1 MSAQTMMAPDLVA
14 PDSRA
19 NEKPPLRDDFIRA
32 MRSVAS
38 SVTVVT
44 SDGPAGRCGATVSA
58 FSSVSA
64 DPPMVLICLNTNSRI
79 AAAVAGNGC
88 FHVNLLPQTHRHVA
102 DRFAGCHDAHVSDRF
117 EDIDCFPMN
126 ATPAISG
133 ATVFCCSVHESLV
146 AATHQVFFGTVS
158 DVFHGGAK
166 PLTYLDGAY
175 HRTIPLPKAA
185 T

>member
-1 MSAQTMMAPDLVA
+1 MESCVSKLNACAAAPKPTDA
-14 PDSRA
+14 P
-19 NEKPPLRDDFIRA
+19 ELRNAFVRA
-32 MRSVAS
+32 MRTVAS
-38 SVTVVT
+38 TVTVVT
-44 SDGPAGRCGATVSA
+44 TDGPAGRQGATVSA

-64 DPPMVLICLNTNSRI
+64 DPPMVLVCLNSNSRI

-102 DRFAGCHDAHVSDRF
+102 DRFAGCHDSQVSDRF
-117 EDIDCFPMN
+117 EGIDCFPMGGE
-126 ATPAISG
+126 APAISG
-133 ATVFCCSVHESLV
+133 ATVFCCDVRESLL
-146 AATHQVFFGTVS
+146 AATHQVFFGTVD

-175 HRTIPLPKAA
+175 HRTVPLPKAA